1 MEADNYEITSPCC
14 PTPRQDRDTQY
25 VVWRPDSSTTT
36 LKINTAK
43 FIVFCNLQ
51 FSLTA
56 LLLFWWLLV
65 PKDYIIWKYIGPL
78 SFLNTLSGFSHLSLC
93 YIHPENVFVLRR
105 SPEKTLRQP
114 AQGFQIA
121 GKSTFLYKYYK
132 SMRTI
137 GCSVAPVS
145 RSAHG
150 DCGIQTCISWDE
162 WVYVASYQF

>member
-93 YIHPENVFVLRR
+93 YSIPKMYLYLGVPRKKHLGSLPKDSKLQENPPF
-105 SPEKTLRQP
+105 
-114 AQGFQIA
+114 FI
-121 GKSTFLYKYYK
+121 STIKACA
-132 SMRTI
+132 R
-137 GCSVAPVS
+137 SVARLRLFPGLHMEIAVS
-145 RSAHG
+145 KHAYLEMS
-150 DCGIQTCISWDE
+150 E
-162 WVYVASYQF
+162 YM